1 MVINAERYVYTV
13 STVHEWK
20 SRLNSIMIASFFMF
34 FDVNATKL
42 NYNHAVRYLS
52 SAIKDIKLYNR
63 VYCTSF

>member
-1 MVINAERYVYTV
+1 MNQ
-13 STVHEWK
+13 K
-20 SRLNSIMIASFFMF
+20 SKLNSIMIASFFMF

>member
-1 MVINAERYVYTV
+1 MFILFLQYMNE
-13 STVHEWK
+13 K
-20 SRLNSIMIASFFMF
+20 SWLNSIMIASFFMF

-63 VYCTSF
+63 VYCTSFYDSKDT